1 MCFMGEYTIQSG
13 DTLSKIAQRFKVS
26 VKQLQEANGIKNANL
41 IFAGS
46 TLKLP
51 SVESEEGFKVP
62 GLTVESNPENAQA
75 SPSTVDNN
83 AEVPVDMAAETP
95 VNGSDEAV
103 ETPKQPVR
111 NNNIPAEVKQEKTE
125 TPQNTA
131 PEVKA
136 EKAENLQAA
145 QTTNEPPAAENAEN
159 TFQIAA
165 NLKSPVQL
173 SNALTLEE
181 VAEELF
187 EKAQGKRIPALPG
200 EIEEGNWSEYINK
213 NSGTSENPKPLEMV
227 CRDDSGKTQDI
238 RGTFRGIDSWSKN
251 PDAFTITD
259 SSSGSDHE
267 YLYRKIGLNDKGQ
280 PVYKCIS
287 MNGNPI
293 ETDNQ
298 YTMEWNDGVPEL
310 VQHSDQDNHS
320 IGLRVGD
327 KKPEIYDTQGKE
339 IYDTQI
345 PERYKVGPGD
355 YTKENE
361 TYQPS
366 VGDDSAAP
374 QTPKKDEVTIYLN
387 QQPRRN
393 GIQPTFGKMKQGVI
407 DQCEKQRPLSKTEQE
422 QLNACKNMQEVREYL
437 KTLGIK
443 VGYAF

>member
-13 DTLSKIAQRFKVS
+13 DTLSKIAQRFNVS

-62 GLTVESNPENAQA
+62 GLTVESNPENAQV

-95 VNGSDEAV
+95 VNGSEESV
-103 ETPKQPVR
+103 ETPEQPVR
-111 NNNIPAEVKQEKTE
+111 NNTPAEVKQEKTE

-131 PEVKA
+131 PEVKT
-136 EKAENLQAA
+136 EKAETPQSA
-145 QTTNEPPAAENAEN
+145 QTANEPPAAENAEN

-173 SNALTLEE
+173 SDALTKEE
-181 VAEELF
+181 VCKELQEEF
-187 EKAQGKRIPALPG
+187 EAGGRKGLSGLPG
-200 EIEEGNWSEYINK
+200 EILEGDKSVFYRDNAQ
-213 NSGTSENPKPLEMV
+213 MV
-227 CRDDSGKTQDI
+227 CRDDSGKTQNI
-238 RGTFRGIDSWSKN
+238 SGEFSPLIDVDNMN
-251 PDAFTITD
+251 PSAFTITD

-355 YTKENE
+355 YTKGNE

-393 GIQPTFGKMKQGVI
+393 GIQPTFGEMKQGVI